1 VGFSN
6 WVHLDVAEV
15 LVETDDA
22 FRVSL
27 EDGLEFWLPKSQVS
41 EAGKY
46 EQGDTDCTISI
57 TQWLA
62 DKLGVE

>member
-1 VGFSN
+1 
-6 WVHLDVAEV
+6 
-15 LVETDDA
+15 
-22 FRVSL
+22 
-27 EDGLEFWLPKSQVS
+27 LEFWLPKSQVS